1 MTIENPSPSLSI
13 DTPSASTEPR
23 VNIQQIMS
31 KRHSFAVQGL
41 PEDHRQNWP
50 PQMDFQANPQNRDLT
65 QNRYEVTLNVRLQAR
80 HQDKV
85 VFELQLDQS
94 GLFVLENIP
103 GGANG
108 ACAVRRL
115 PESIISHR
123 RRAVKFIPLAGGL
136 VAGIYSAAGF
146 YGVIP
151 PTSAATN
158 RTGACCLN
166 CASTILSVI
175 FKI

>member
-1 MTIENPSPSLSI
+1 MTIETPSPSLSI

-50 PQMDFQANPQNRDLT
+50 PQMDFQANPQYRDLT

-103 GGANG
+103 AEQTERVLYG
-108 ACAVRRL
+108 ACPNQLFPTVGVLLNLFLSQAGLSPVYIAPLDFMALYHQHLQQQTEPVLAV
-115 PESIISHR
+115 
-123 RRAVKFIPLAGGL
+123 
-136 VAGIYSAAGF
+136 
-146 YGVIP
+146 
-151 PTSAATN
+151 
-158 RTGACCLN
+158 
-166 CASTILSVI
+166 
-175 FKI
+175 